1 MRISGASTSWWC
13 RTGKELL
20 LDALAQ
26 KAADDQGD
34 RYSDGGDD
42 QLPLDELIKSAGWP
56 EAEQPFPA
64 RGSRPHL
71 EDEISRGA
79 SFTNRSISGY
89 TNLERAI
96 HS

>member
-34 RYSDGGDD
+34 SYSDGGDD
-42 QLPLDELIKSAGWP
+42 QLPLDELIKSADWP
-56 EAEQPFPA
+56 EAALPFPA
-64 RGSRPHL
+64 QRI
-71 EDEISRGA
+71 EA
-79 SFTNRSISGY
+79 SPGG
-89 TNLERAI
+89 
-96 HS
+96 